1 MYLCPRQ
8 LIQPKILAME
18 NHNSPAKEPADAPAG
33 EPEFVGFWRRFVA
46 FIIDSIWAM
55 IVVGLPLAVVLGQP
69 DLDLDTAVRDPAA
82 SLLALSGR
90 LLIDLALIGVA
101 FLLFWIFRSATPGKT
116 ILSAVI
122 VDAKTLGK
130 PSTGQFVVRYLG
142 YFVSTVGLMLGFLW
156 IAFDKRKQGW
166 HDKLAGTVV
175 IRKK

>member
-1 MYLCPRQ
+1 
-8 LIQPKILAME
+8 ME
-18 NHNSPAKEPADAPAG
+18 NHNSPVKEPAEAPAG
-33 EPEFVGFWRRFVA
+33 EPEFVGFWLRFVA

-55 IVVGLPLAVVLGQP
+55 IVVGVILAVLLGQP
-69 DLDLDTAVRDPAA
+69 DLDMDTVVRDPAG
-82 SLLALSGR
+82 SLVALSGR
-90 LLIDLALIGVA
+90 LLIDLLLIGAA
-101 FLLFWIFRSATPGKT
+101 FVLFWIFRSATPGK
-116 ILSAVI
+116 LLFSAVI

-142 YFVSTVGLMLGFLW
+142 YFVSTFGLMLGFLW